1 MKKLLMIFTLALS
14 CASVASASDLFYSSS
29 YPADEQASGCEVNH
43 ELRYDAASQQ
53 MSWVVA
59 SVCSGQIAASD
70 AVQFS
75 VNAMRAWTYALH
87 KGVDWASTA
96 SAGDFQALHHW
107 QDNLA
112 INVATSTDAL
122 GSDAAYIV
130 VSNNQFA
137 GELAKPMLISAQELG
152 VGIAAIEV
160 SRKIEIAL
168 RQAPK
173 E

>member
-1 MKKLLMIFTLALS
+1 
-14 CASVASASDLFYSSS
+14 
-29 YPADEQASGCEVNH
+29 
-43 ELRYDAASQQ
+43 
-53 MSWVVA
+53 
-59 SVCSGQIAASD
+59 
-70 AVQFS
+70 
-75 VNAMRAWTYALH
+75 
-87 KGVDWASTA
+87 
-96 SAGDFQALHHW
+96 
-107 QDNLA
+107 
-112 INVATSTDAL
+112 L